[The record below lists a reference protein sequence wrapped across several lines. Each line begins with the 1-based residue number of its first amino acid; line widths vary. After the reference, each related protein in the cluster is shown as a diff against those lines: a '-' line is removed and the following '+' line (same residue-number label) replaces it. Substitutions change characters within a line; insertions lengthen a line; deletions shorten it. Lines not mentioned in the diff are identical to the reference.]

1 MPMMKW
7 KLIISVLQSRWTQA
21 AWVIMVSLWWVAAWF
36 IVGMVAEQRQLQLIH
51 REQQEADKIA
61 EVIHTIIRRSL
72 VQIQNLPTV
81 IAGEPSLAQLL
92 SGFGSDMT
100 PSPLPYEERHRQWRA
115 DPRFSHLAQRLTEV
129 VAIDDIGI
137 NACWVM
143 NAAGDTVVV
152 GTPPQ
157 DTNFTGANY
166 VDRDYFQAARQGQKG
181 HQFAV
186 GRVTGVP
193 GLFFVSPVMAQGR
206 FLGAVGVR
214 TNLDNLSHLLGPN
227 TFIADQYDVIILAH
241 DPDLRMRTLPDA
253 RVAQLS
259 AETREQRY
267 KRREFATVSMIPAY
281 VKGSPNLIHWRENLY
296 PSVLAIRGHPDDLFR
311 VYIHRDLRE
320 IENIQR
326 DHVWLF
332 ALLSLVGFLS
342 ISLIAGTLIYIR
354 ALIQHSQKLAG
365 LNEELA
371 RQARTDPLTGCA
383 NRRSLLSVID
393 AERQRAG
400 RYMLPFSVL
409 GMDLDYFKQINDR
422 YGHAGGDQAL
432 RHFVALLQG
441 MLRPTDTLGR
451 MGGEEFTLLLP
462 QTRARDAVLIAERLR
477 AALETSPVSIGT
489 TVVSLTVSVG
499 VAQWRQAAQETAE
512 QLLGR
517 ADQALYAA
525 KQAGRNQVQVADSG
539 KTG

>member
-1 MPMMKW
+1 MI
-7 KLIISVLQSRWTQA
+7 KLKILIAILQSRWTLA
-21 AWVIMVSLWWVAAWF
+21 IWVITVSLLLVVAWF
-36 IVGMVAEQRQLQLIH
+36 ISGMVAEQRQSQLIH
-51 REQQEADKIA
+51 REQQEVDKTA
-61 EVIHTIIRRSL
+61 EVIHTIIHRNL

-81 IAGEPSLAQLL
+81 IANEPSLAQLL

-115 DPRFSHLAQRLTEV
+115 DPGLSHLAQRLTEV

-143 NAAGDTVVV
+143 NAAGDTVAV
-152 GTPPQ
+152 GVPPQ

-166 VDRDYFQAARQGQKG
+166 VDRDYFQAARRGQKG

-193 GLFFVSPVMAQGR
+193 GLFFVSPVMVQGR

-227 TFIADQYDVIILAH
+227 TLITDQYDVIILAH
-241 DPDLRMRTLPDA
+241 DPDLRMRALPDA

-259 AETREQRY
+259 PDAREQLY
-267 KRREFATVSMIPAY
+267 KRREFATVSMVPAP
-281 VKGSPNLIHWRENLY
+281 VKGSPDLIYWRENSY

-320 IENIQR
+320 IKNIQQDR
-326 DHVWLF
+326 LWLF

-342 ISLIAGTLIYIR
+342 VSLIAGTLIYIR

-365 LNEELA
+365 LNDDLA
-371 RQARTDPLTGCA
+371 RQARTDALTGCA
-383 NRRSLLSVID
+383 NRRSLLTLMD

-400 RYMLPFSVL
+400 RYLLPFSVL

-441 MLRPTDTLGR
+441 MLRPTDVLGR

-462 QTRARDAVLIAERLR
+462 QTSAHDAALIAERLR
-477 AALETSPVSIGT
+477 AALEAAPVSLGT
-489 TVVSLTVSVG
+489 TVVAFTVSVG
-499 VAQWRQAAQETAE
+499 VAQWRQETQETAE

-525 KQAGRNQVQVADSG
+525 KQAGRNQVQVAADSG
-539 KTG
+539 ETG